1 MGRAVVR
8 LGDIC
13 TGHLCF
19 PPRTSITA
27 STNVFINGKGA
38 VRGTNDSGPGDAW
51 AVHVC
56 DTDFHAGI
64 QIGGSATVL
73 VNGKPLARI
82 ADAINCGSFCAM
94 GSTNVFAG

>member
-13 TGHLCF
+13 TGHFCF

-27 STNVFINGKGA
+27 STNVFVNGKGA
-38 VRGTNDSGPGDAW
+38 VRVGDAW

-64 QIGGSATVL
+64 QIGGSSTVL

>member
-1 MGRAVVR
+1 MRKAVVR

-13 TGHLCF
+13 TGHFCF

-38 VRGTNDSGPGDAW
+38 VRFGDAW
-51 AVHVC
+51 SVHVC
-56 DTDFHAGI
+56 DTSFHAGV
-64 QIGGSATVL
+64 QIGGSETVN
-73 VNGKPLARI
+73 VNNRKLARI

-94 GSTNVFAG
+94 GSTNTFAG

>member
-8 LGDIC
+8 IGDLS
-13 TGHLCF
+13 TGHQCF
-19 PPRTSITA
+19 PPQTSLTG
-27 STNVFINGKGA
+27 SSNVFINGKGA
-38 VRGTNDSGPGDAW
+38 VRVGDLW
-51 AVHVC
+51 SVHVC
-56 DTDFHAGI
+56 DTAFHPGT
-64 QIGGSATVL
+64 QITGSSTVF